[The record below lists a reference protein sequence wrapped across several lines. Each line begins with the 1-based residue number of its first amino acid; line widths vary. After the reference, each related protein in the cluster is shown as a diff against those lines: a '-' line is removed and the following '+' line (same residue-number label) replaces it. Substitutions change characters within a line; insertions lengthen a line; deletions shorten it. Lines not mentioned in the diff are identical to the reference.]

1 MGRLRTPVRPKS
13 QAKAEDEA
21 VLREFQEAGYTLWIA
36 QQSLVES
43 QRLSCYPN
51 LLTTLMKP
59 LPQDLQ
65 VLHHCRCSHPCSWLQ
80 PTACFMEWQWGVFQ
94 DGYPQPALY
103 FDWILSFFLSVL
115 FCLERIFLC
124 RSDCPQIRNPTALA
138 HGVLGWQ
145 HHAQPAGNTQFMMP
159 GCLQS
164 QDDAQTD
171 N

>member
-1 MGRLRTPVRPKS
+1 MP
-13 QAKAEDEA
+13 
-21 VLREFQEAGYTLWIA
+21 REFQEVGYTLWVA

-43 QRLSCYPN
+43 QRLSYYPN

-65 VLHHCRCSHPCSWLQ
+65 VLHRCRCSHPCSWLQ

-94 DGYPQPALY
+94 NGYPQPALY

-124 RSDCPQIRNPTALA
+124 RSDCPQIHNPTALA
-138 HGVLGWQ
+138 HGVLGCQ
-145 HHAQPAGNTQFMMP
+145 HAPPCPSCREYSVHDAGLPPAP
-159 GCLQS
+159 GRCSHGQLRIR
-164 QDDAQTD
+164 
-171 N
+171 